1 MIKFSELKENFTKEK
16 LEELEV
22 KTYLPLAE
30 KMGIID
36 GIIDSLI
43 IEDDGIFVLD
53 VRMKELL
60 LTYVV
65 CKYYGQIEFEENE
78 DGIIEFNDTEYDWI
92 QENGVY
98 DYLSTDVDYTFFDIF
113 YKRIEQELEK
123 RNSVGAVLNRF
134 SSKLIEKLNDI
145 GDEEKMKSLMNL
157 TDEALVRYPFIKDI
171 IGNDFKQIKQV
182 KKSGKGK
189 KKVK

>member
-1 MIKFSELKENFTKEK
+1 
-16 LEELEV
+16 LEI